1 MLADIAPERPLAAAQ
16 TLPLVAAQPGIW
28 MAEQLA
34 AASNAYV
41 VAQYVEL
48 NGRLDVACFSAAV
61 RLGLAEADLV
71 HARFVE
77 TEEGPAQLVPNDV
90 QAVDLPEPELVDLTD
105 EADPA
110 GAARRLMRDDL
121 ETPRT
126 LAGEAPL
133 YRHMLF
139 RLSAEGSAPGGAE
152 RWFWFQRY
160 HHLSVDGYGF
170 TAIARRVSEI
180 YTALRRGL
188 APSPS
193 PFVSFAEV
201 VKEYAAYDGSPAQ
214 AADRRFWAE
223 HARDLPQAV
232 TLSSRRAP
240 ADGKFTLPLRER
252 IVLDAQTTAL
262 LSAHATAG
270 RVSVGVMA
278 MAAVALYLRRMTG
291 AARLSVGA
299 HFMRRMGSVALHAVG
314 PVVNVLPLQIAI
326 DADMCFLDVAAALGR
341 ELDMVRRR
349 QRYEA
354 ELLRRDLGFLASG
367 RALHGPLLN
376 FKMFDYRLDFAGV
389 EGITHQLAS
398 GPVED
403 IEFDLYLAERE
414 LIVDLVANGAR
425 YGERELE
432 LHALRLAR
440 FARRLAE
447 SPQTPIGEI
456 ALMTESETALIAE
469 ANDTRRAIPPASVC
483 DLLEAQAER
492 TPDAPAL
499 IDRRHRLAY
508 REMRGQVARLAL
520 ALAAAGVVRGDR
532 VAVALPR
539 SVHLS
544 LALMAALEAG
554 AAYLPLDTSYPDERL
569 AYMVEDAAPR
579 LIVTNSAL
587 RGRFETMAP
596 VLIFDVLAVIE
607 ADASPAR
614 VASPSPEDAAYVIYT
629 SGSTGRP
636 KGVVVPHGAVVNLL
650 LWLQHEY
657 RLTSDDVVLQKTPCS
672 FDVSVGEFFW
682 PLTAG
687 ARLVMAPP
695 DVDRDP
701 AELLRVIREHRV
713 TTLNF
718 VPSLLSA
725 FVAAARATPGAE
737 AEKTSLRRVFCI
749 GEPLSRDLAEAFER
763 TFHAPLH
770 NVYGPTEAT
779 VEVTYQPAFGAAL
792 ATAEGVGVPV
802 GRPLWNCGLRVL
814 DARLRPVPIGVAGDL
829 YLTGAQLAQYYWRR
843 PSLTASRFV
852 ADPEGDGER
861 MYRTGDIAR
870 WLPSGVLD
878 FLGRNDDQLK
888 IRGQRIELGEIESAL
903 LEQPG
908 VGRAAAV
915 ARLFGSAA
923 GEGDARQIVAYVT
936 PDAPEGALD
945 PEALRAALA
954 RRLPAYMTPVAI
966 VVLEAFPLGASG
978 KLDRKALPD
987 PSVDAPTA
995 RPPAPGLETLLAE
1008 IFVEVLRLE
1017 TVGAQDDFFFLG
1029 GDSISAIGLCAA
1041 LRKRGYMLRPR
1052 DVFERRSVAG
1062 MAAVL
1067 RRVDQDA
1074 RTLLDDGVSA
1084 ATVEALRARHGA
1096 IAAVL
1101 PALPLQEGLLF
1112 HARLGDSASRYN
1124 AVSRFDLDGPLDVG
1138 RLRDALEALL
1148 RRHPQLAA
1156 IFDVEQ
1162 QGRAFQILPLVEGPQ
1177 ALRRWPWSEHRLE
1190 GFSAQERTAS
1200 LDRIE
1205 REELARDVLAESGG
1219 RRMLA
1224 RAVLVRLSE
1233 ESHALL
1239 VVCHHLIGDGWSSGV
1254 MLRDLLDAYAG
1265 AALAP
1270 ILPDYSSVVRRL
1282 AARDPEPA
1290 RAAWREALAG
1300 AAPTLL
1306 FDPAAAFGETR
1317 ELPLAL
1323 RPGLAKQLE
1332 AFGRRRG
1339 STLATLLQGVF
1350 AAFLGA
1356 MTGRYDIVFGAPVS
1370 GRSEA
1375 EAGLDA
1381 HIGLFTNTLPVRV
1394 RLRPDQPLALQLT
1407 ELQSRQIALMEHDG
1421 LGLGEIQR
1429 LAGAST
1435 LFDTLL
1441 VVENYPDDARFYA
1454 EEFAG
1459 LRLVGARN
1467 RSYSHYPLTLM
1478 ALPGRELELR
1488 LEYREGVAE
1497 PERLGRR
1504 IVRLLEQLVD
1514 APETPLASLD
1524 LLTPDERA
1532 TIVAVN
1538 DTRVETLAATLCGL
1552 LEEQAWRTP
1561 HAPALIDA
1569 DHELSYAQLRGQIAQ
1584 LARGLAA
1591 AGVGRGDLVAVALPR
1606 SARLSIALMAA
1617 QQAGAAYLPLDTSY
1631 PDERLRY
1638 MVEDGAP
1645 RLIVTDEASRSRF
1658 EGLAPLL
1665 AFDRLPQIDEAE
1677 EADFVSPA
1685 KPDDPAYVIYT
1696 SGSTGRPKG
1705 VVVSHRAIVNR
1716 LLWMQH
1722 EYGLGAGDV
1731 VLQKTPSSFDVSVW
1745 EFFWPLMAGA
1755 ALVMAPPEAHRD
1767 PAEILRL
1774 IRAHR
1779 VTTLHFVP
1787 SMLAAFV
1794 SATDAARAAEA
1805 ESLRRVFCSGEALS
1819 RELAEDFEAL
1829 FGAPLHNLYGPT
1841 EAAVDVTY
1849 QPAFGAALAGLET
1862 TGVPI
1867 GRPVWNTGVRVL
1879 DSWLRETPIGVAGDL
1894 YLTGVQLADGYLR
1907 RPSLTASRFVADPQA
1922 VGERMYRTGDI
1933 VRRRPDGALDYLGR
1947 GDDQI
1952 KIRGQRI
1959 ELGEIESVLAEQ
1971 PGVEQAAVVAR
1982 ASAAGGLAGADER
1995 RLVGYVVAGVEIDV
2009 EALRRAVAQRLPAHM
2024 TPTAIVRLP
2033 EFPLSASGKLDRKAL
2048 PEPEAAPRRDGRKPT
2063 PGVEIALADLFAR
2076 ALGVDQL
2083 DADDDFFALG
2093 GHSLLAMRLAADIQR
2108 EMKVSVSV
2116 GQLMA
2121 APSVESLAR
2130 ELFAERREEDRRAGF
2145 AETLCLRAGEGPPLV
2160 CIHPA
2165 SGFSWQFGVLTRYL
2179 RSDWPVI
2186 ALQSPRPSG
2195 PIASCRNMEEVC
2207 DRHLATLREIQPH
2220 GPYRL
2225 LGYSLG
2231 GVVAQAI
2238 AARLSAEGEEIAF
2251 LGLLDTYPSEIQDW
2265 SKPLDAAGEEEIE
2278 REKALFMDASQEAL
2292 DSTLAREKAEM
2303 FGHIMANYEDS
2314 VRLLA
2319 SARTPRYEGE
2329 ATLFVALR
2337 TLPEGMDVE
2346 ETWRPYVGA
2355 LKFVAFDCPHTEII
2369 SPRMLR
2375 ELGPALNEILVAID
2389 AKRGLK

>member
-1 MLADIAPERPLAAAQ
+1 MLIDIAPERPRAAAQ
-16 TLPLVAAQPGIW
+16 RLPLVAAQPGIW
-28 MAEQLA
+28 MGDQLSA
-34 AASNAYV
+34 GSNAYV

-77 TEEGPAQLVPNDV
+77 TEDGPAQIVPGDV
-90 QAVDLPEPELVDLTD
+90 QAVDLPEPELVDLRG
-105 EADPA
+105 ENDPV
-110 GAARRLMRDDL
+110 GAALRTMRADL
-121 ETPRT
+121 E
-126 LAGEAPL
+126 APSSIAEGARL
-133 YRHMLF
+133 YRHILF
-139 RLSAEGSAPGGAE
+139 RLGDAE

-160 HHLSVDGYGF
+160 HHLSVDGFGF
-170 TAIARRVSEI
+170 TAIARRISEI

-188 APSPS
+188 GPSPS

-214 AADRRFWAE
+214 SADRRFWAE
-223 HARDLPQAV
+223 HMRDPPPSV
-232 TLSSRRAP
+232 TLSLRRPSAE
-240 ADGKFTLPLRER
+240 KSFTLPRRER
-252 IVLDAQTTAL
+252 IVLDAHTTTL
-262 LSAHATAG
+262 LSEQAKAG

-278 MAAVALYLRRMTG
+278 MAAVVVYLRRMTG
-291 AARLSVGA
+291 AARLAVGA

-326 DADMCFLDVAAALGR
+326 DANMSFLDVAAALGR
-341 ELDMVRRR
+341 ELDVVRRR

-354 ELLRRDLGFLASG
+354 EQLRRDLGFLGSG
-367 RALHGPLLN
+367 RPLYGPLLN

-414 LIVDLVANGAR
+414 LIVDLVANGER
-425 YGERELE
+425 YKEQELE
-432 LHALRLAR
+432 LHAERLAR

-447 SPQTPIGEI
+447 SPDAPIGEI
-456 ALMTESETALIAE
+456 ALMTKSEAALIAA
-469 ANDTRRAIPPASVC
+469 ANDTRRAIPRVSLC
-483 DLLEAQAER
+483 DLLNAQAER
-492 TPDAPAL
+492 TPKAPAL
-499 IDRRHRLAY
+499 IDGRHTLSYRDMRR
-508 REMRGQVARLAL
+508 EVARLARD
-520 ALAAAGVVRGDR
+520 LAAAGVICGDR

-554 AAYLPLDTSYPDERL
+554 AAYLPLDASYPDERL
-569 AYMVEDAAPR
+569 AFMVEDAEPR

-587 RGRFETMAP
+587 RERFESMAP
-596 VLIFDVLAVIE
+596 VLIFDALAGVE
-607 ADASPAR
+607 ADPQPAR

-636 KGVVVPHGAVVNLL
+636 KGVVVPHGAVVNFL

-657 RLTSDDVVLQKTPCS
+657 RLTEDDVVLHKTPCS

-695 DVDRDP
+695 EVDRDP
-701 AELLRVIREHRV
+701 AELLRVIREHGV

-725 FVAAARATPGAE
+725 FLSAVRMTPGA
-737 AEKTSLRRVFCI
+737 APEKTALRRVFCI
-749 GEPLSRDLAEAFER
+749 GEPLSRELAEAFER

-792 ATAEGVGVPV
+792 AAAEGVGVPV

-852 ADPEGDGER
+852 ADPEGDSER

-908 VGRAAAV
+908 VGGAAAV

-923 GEGDARQIVAYVT
+923 GDVDARQIVAYVT
-936 PDAPEGALD
+936 PDSPEGVLD

-954 RRLPAYMTPVAI
+954 CRLPAYMTPVAI
-966 VVLEAFPLGASG
+966 VVLEAFPFGASG

-1041 LRKRGYMLRPR
+1041 LRKRGYRLRPR

-1067 RRVDQDA
+1067 RRVEEGVSM
-1074 RTLLDDGVSA
+1074 RLDDGVDA

-1112 HARLGDSASRYN
+1112 HARLEDSASRYN
-1124 AVSRFDLDGPLDVG
+1124 AVSRFALGGPLDVG

-1162 QGRAFQILPLVEGPQ
+1162 GKAFQILPLVEGPQ
-1177 ALRRWPWSEHRLE
+1177 ALRRWPWSEWRLADV
-1190 GFSAQERTAS
+1190 GPQEQAAA
-1200 LDRIE
+1200 LEKIE
-1205 REELARDVLAESGG
+1205 REELARDLLAESGG

-1224 RAVLVRLSE
+1224 RAVLVRLAE
-1233 ESHALL
+1233 ERHALL
-1239 VVCHHLIGDGWSSGV
+1239 LVCHHLIGDGWSSGV
-1254 MLRDLLDAYAG
+1254 MLRDLLAAYAG
-1265 AALAP
+1265 ATLAP
-1270 ILPDYSSVVRRL
+1270 IIPDYPSVVRRL

-1300 AAPTLL
+1300 VAPTLL

-1317 ELPLAL
+1317 ELPLVL
-1323 RPGLAKQLE
+1323 RPGLAKELE

-1356 MTGRYDIVFGAPVS
+1356 MTGRSDVVFGAPVS

-1381 HIGLFTNTLPVRV
+1381 HVGLFTNTLPVRV
-1394 RLRPDQPLALQLT
+1394 RLRPDLPLAAQLA

-1429 LAGAST
+1429 LAGVST

-1441 VVENYPDDARFYA
+1441 VVENFPEDAGLYA
-1454 EEFAG
+1454 QDFAG

-1488 LEYREGVAE
+1488 LEYREGVAA

-1538 DTRVETLAATLCGL
+1538 DTGVETMATTLCGL
-1552 LEEQAWRTP
+1552 LEQQARRTP

-1569 DHELSYAQLRGQIAQ
+1569 DHELSYAQLRRRVAR
-1584 LARGLAA
+1584 LARALAE
-1591 AGVGRGDLVAVALPR
+1591 AGVGCGDLVAVALPR
-1606 SARLSIALMAA
+1606 SARLAIALMAA

-1631 PDERLRY
+1631 PDERLHF

-1645 RLIVTDEASRSRF
+1645 RLIVTDEASASRF

-1677 EADFVSPA
+1677 EAGFVSPA
-1685 KPDDPAYVIYT
+1685 MPDDPAYVIYT

-1722 EYGLGAGDV
+1722 EYGLGADDV

-1879 DSWLRETPIGVAGDL
+1879 DAWLREAPIGVAGDL
-1894 YLTGVQLADGYLR
+1894 YLTGVQLAEGYLR

-1947 GDDQI
+1947 SDDQI

-1982 ASAAGGLAGADER
+1982 VSAAGGLVGADER
-1995 RLVGYVVAGVEIDV
+1995 RLIGYVVAGVEIDV

-2048 PEPEAAPRRDGRKPT
+2048 PEPEAAPRRHGRKPT

-2145 AETLCLRAGEGPPLV
+2145 AETLRLRAGEGPPLV

-2319 SARTPRYEGE
+2319 SAKTPRYAGA
-2329 ATLFVALR
+2329 ATLFVARR
-2337 TLPEGMDVE
+2337 TLPQGMDVA

-2355 LKFVAFDCPHTEII
+2355 LNVVAFDCPHTEII

-2389 AKRGLK
+2389 ATRGAR

>member
-34 AASNAYV
+34 TASNAYV

-48 NGRLDVACFSAAV
+48 NGRLDVGCFNAAV

-77 TEEGPAQLVPNDV
+77 TEEGPAQLVPNNV
-90 QAVDLPEPELVDLTD
+90 QAVDLPEPELIDLTG
-105 EADPA
+105 EADRA

-121 ETPRT
+121 ETPLT

-139 RLSAEGSAPGGAE
+139 RLGAEGAAPGGAE

-188 APSPS
+188 EPSPS

-201 VKEYAAYDGSPAQ
+201 VKEYAAYDASPAK
-214 AADRRFWAE
+214 AADRRFWVE

-240 ADGKFTLPLRER
+240 ADGKFTLPLRKR
-252 IVLDAQTTAL
+252 IVLDARTTAL
-262 LSAHATAG
+262 LSAHATVG
-270 RVSVGVMA
+270 RGSVGVIA
-278 MAAVALYLRRMTG
+278 MAAVAVYLRRMTG
-291 AARLSVGA
+291 ATRLSVGA
-299 HFMRRMGSVALHAVG
+299 HFMRRMGSTALHAIG

-326 DADMCFLDVAAALGR
+326 DADMCFLDIAAALGR

-425 YGERELE
+425 YDERELE
-432 LHALRLAR
+432 LHAARLAR

-447 SPQTPIGEI
+447 SPQTAIGEI

-469 ANDTRRAIPPASVC
+469 ANDTRRATPAVSVC
-483 DLLEAQAER
+483 DLLDAQAER

-499 IDRRHRLAY
+499 IDRRHALAY
-508 REMRGQVARLAL
+508 REMRAQVARLAL

-554 AAYLPLDTSYPDERL
+554 AAYLPLDTSYPDARL
-569 AYMVEDAAPR
+569 AYLVEDAAPR
-579 LIVTNSAL
+579 LIITNSAL

-596 VLIFDVLAVIE
+596 LLIFDALAIIE
-607 ADASPAR
+607 TDASYAR

-657 RLTSDDVVLQKTPCS
+657 RLASDDVVLQKTPCS

-687 ARLVMAPP
+687 ARLVMASP
-695 DVDRDP
+695 DIDRDP
-701 AELLRVIREHRV
+701 AELLHVIRAHRV

-718 VPSLLSA
+718 VPSLLAA
-725 FVAAARATPGAE
+725 FVAVARATPGAE
-737 AEKTSLRRVFCI
+737 REKTALRRVFSI
-749 GEPLSRDLAEAFER
+749 GEPLSRELAEAFER
-763 TFHAPLH
+763 MFHAPLH

-792 ATAEGVGVPV
+792 AMAEGVGVPV

-852 ADPEGDGER
+852 ADPDGDGER

-870 WLPSGVLD
+870 WLPGGVLD

-908 VGRAAAV
+908 VGGAAAV
-915 ARLFGSAA
+915 ARLFGAA
-923 GEGDARQIVAYVT
+923 TGEGDARQIVAYAT
-936 PDAPEGALD
+936 PDAPGRALD
-945 PEALRAALA
+945 ADALRAALA

-995 RPPAPGLETLLAE
+995 RPPAPGRETLLAE
-1008 IFVEVLRLE
+1008 LIIEILRLE

-1041 LRKRGYMLRPR
+1041 LRRRGYRLRPR
-1052 DVFERRSVAG
+1052 DVFERRNIAA
-1062 MAAVL
+1062 MAAAL
-1067 RRVDQDA
+1067 RLA
-1074 RTLLDDGVSA
+1074 EESATTLRDDGADA
-1084 ATVEALRARHGA
+1084 ATLEALRARHGA
-1096 IAAVL
+1096 IGAVL

-1112 HARLGDSASRYN
+1112 HARLEDSASRYN
-1124 AVSRFDLDGPLDVG
+1124 AVSRFTLDGPLDVG

-1162 QGRAFQILPLVEGPQ
+1162 GKAFQILPLVEGPQ
-1177 ALRRWPWSEHRLE
+1177 ALRRWPWSERRLTE
-1190 GFSAQERTAS
+1190 LGPREQAAALEK
-1200 LDRIE
+1200 IE
-1205 REELARDVLAESGG
+1205 REELARDLLAESGG

-1224 RAVLVRLSE
+1224 RAVLVPLAE
-1233 ESHALL
+1233 ERYALL
-1239 VVCHHLIGDGWSSGV
+1239 LVCHHLIGDGWSSGV
-1254 MLRDLLDAYAG
+1254 MLRDLLAAYAG
-1265 AALAP
+1265 AAVAP
-1270 ILPDYSSVVRRL
+1270 ILPDYPSVVRRL

-1290 RAAWREALAG
+1290 RAAWRAALDG

-1306 FDPAAAFGETR
+1306 FDPTAAFGETR

-1323 RPGLAKQLE
+1323 RPGLAKELE

-1356 MTGRYDIVFGAPVS
+1356 MTGRSDVVFGAPVS

-1381 HIGLFTNTLPVRV
+1381 HVGLFTNTLPVRV
-1394 RLRPDQPLALQLT
+1394 RLRPDLPLAGQLAA
-1407 ELQSRQIALMEHDG
+1407 LQSRQIALMEHDG

-1429 LAGAST
+1429 IAGVST
-1435 LFDTLL
+1435 LFDALL
-1441 VVENYPDDARFYA
+1441 VVENYPEDVGLYA
-1454 EEFAG
+1454 QDFAG

-1478 ALPGRELELR
+1478 AQPGRELELR
-1488 LEYREGVAE
+1488 LEYREGVVE
-1497 PERLGRR
+1497 PKRLGRR

-1514 APETPLASLD
+1514 APEAPLASLD
-1524 LLTPDERA
+1524 LLTPDERE
-1532 TIVAVN
+1532 TIAAVN
-1538 DTRVETLAATLCGL
+1538 DTRVGTMATTLCGL
-1552 LEEQAWRTP
+1552 LEAQARRTP
-1561 HAPALIDA
+1561 RAPALIDA
-1569 DHELSYAQLRGQIAQ
+1569 DHELSYAQLRRQVAR
-1584 LARGLAA
+1584 LARRLAA
-1591 AGVGRGDLVAVALPR
+1591 AGVGRGDLVAIALPR
-1606 SARLSIALMAA
+1606 SARLAIALMAT

-1645 RLIVTDEASRSRF
+1645 RLIVTEEASRGRF

-1665 AFDRLPQIDEAE
+1665 AFDRSPEIDEAE
-1677 EADFVSPA
+1677 EPCFASPA
-1685 KPDDPAYVIYT
+1685 TPDDPAYVIYT

-1774 IRAHR
+1774 VRAHR

-1794 SATDAARAAEA
+1794 EATDAARAAEA

-1819 RELAEDFEAL
+1819 RELAEDFGAL

-1849 QPAFGAALAGLET
+1849 QPAFGAALETLET
-1862 TGVPI
+1862 AGVPI
-1867 GRPVWNTGVRVL
+1867 GRPVWNTGARVL
-1879 DSWLRETPIGVAGDL
+1879 DAWLRATPIGVAGDL
-1894 YLTGVQLADGYLR
+1894 YLTGVQLAEGYLR

-1922 VGERMYRTGDI
+1922 DGERMYRTGDI

-1947 GDDQI
+1947 SDDQI

-1959 ELGEIESVLAEQ
+1959 ELGEIESVLREQ

-1982 ASAAGGLAGADER
+1982 ASAAIGLAGADER
-1995 RLVGYVVAGVEIDV
+1995 RLIGYVVAGAEIDV

-2024 TPTAIVRLP
+2024 TPSAILRLP
-2033 EFPLSASGKLDRKAL
+2033 EFPLSASGKLDRRAL
-2048 PEPEAAPRRDGRKPT
+2048 PEPEAAPRRHGRKPT
-2063 PGVEIALADLFAR
+2063 PGVEMALAELFAR

-2145 AETLCLRAGEGPPLV
+2145 AETLRLRAGEGAPIV

-2165 SGFSWQFGVLTRYL
+2165 SGFSWQFGALTRYL
-2179 RSDWPVI
+2179 RGDWPVI

-2207 DRHLATLREIQPH
+2207 DRHLATLRENQPH

-2292 DSTLAREKAEM
+2292 DSALAREKAEM

-2319 SARTPRYEGE
+2319 SAKTPRYEGE

-2337 TLPEGMDVE
+2337 TLPEGMDVRE
-2346 ETWRPYVGA
+2346 IWRRYVGA
-2355 LKFVAFDCPHTEII
+2355 LNVVSFDCPHTEII

-2375 ELGPALNEILVAID
+2375 ELGPALNEILLAID
-2389 AKRGLK
+2389 ATRGAR

>member
-1 MLADIAPERPLAAAQ
+1 MLADIARERPRAAAQ
-16 TLPLVAAQPGIW
+16 MLPLVAAQPGIW
-28 MAEQLA
+28 MADQIF

-71 HARFVE
+71 HARFIE
-77 TEEGPAQLVPNDV
+77 TEAGPAQIVPSV
-90 QAVDLPEPELVDLTD
+90 PQAVDLPEPELVDLRGED
-105 EADPA
+105 DPV
-110 GAARRLMRDDL
+110 AAALRAMRVDL
-121 ETPRT
+121 
-126 LAGEAPL
+126 EAPL
-133 YRHMLF
+133 SIAEGAQLYRHILF
-139 RLSAEGSAPGGAE
+139 RLGPAAEPGAGVE

-160 HHLSVDGYGF
+160 HHLSVDGFGF
-170 TAIARRVSEI
+170 AAIARRVSEI

-188 APSPS
+188 TPSPS

-201 VKEYAAYDGSPAQ
+201 VKEYAAYEGSPAQ
-214 AADRRFWAE
+214 LADRRFWAE
-223 HARDLPQAV
+223 HARDLPPAA
-232 TLSSRRAP
+232 TLSLRRA
-240 ADGKFTLPLRER
+240 AAKRCFTLPLRER
-252 IVLDAQTTAL
+252 IVLDLRTTTL
-262 LSAHATAG
+262 LSEQANVG

-278 MAAVALYLRRMTG
+278 MTALVVYLRRMTG
-291 AARLSVGA
+291 AARLAVGA

-326 DADMCFLDVAAALGR
+326 DANMSFLDVAAALAS
-341 ELDMVRRR
+341 ELDVVRRR

-354 ELLRRDLGFLASG
+354 DQLRRDLGFLGSG
-367 RALHGPLLN
+367 RPLYGPLLN

-403 IEFDLYLAERE
+403 IEFDLYLGERG
-414 LIVDLVANGAR
+414 LIVELVANSER
-425 YGERELE
+425 YGKEELE
-432 LHALRLAR
+432 LHAERLSR

-447 SPQTPIGEI
+447 TPDAPIGDVT
-456 ALMTESETALIAE
+456 LMTASDAALIAA
-469 ANDTRRAIPPASVC
+469 ANDTRRAVPSITLC
-483 DLLEAQAER
+483 DLLDAQAER
-492 TPDAPAL
+492 TPTAPAL
-499 IDRRHRLAY
+499 IDRSRSLSYRDMRLQVVRLA
-508 REMRGQVARLAL
+508 RE
-520 ALAAAGVVRGDR
+520 LAAAGVVRGDR

-539 SVHLS
+539 SVDLS

-569 AYMVEDAAPR
+569 AFMVVDAEPR
-579 LIVTNSAL
+579 LIVTDRSL
-587 RGRFETMAP
+587 RGRFEMMAP
-596 VLIFDVLAVIE
+596 VLIFDALALVE
-607 ADASPAR
+607 TDAPPAQ
-614 VASPSPEDAAYVIYT
+614 VASPSAEDAAYIIYT

-636 KGVVVPHGAVVNLL
+636 KGVVVPHSAAVNFL

-657 RLTSDDVVLQKTPCS
+657 RLTQEDVVLQKTPCS

-695 DVDRDP
+695 EMDRDP
-701 AELLRVIREHRV
+701 AELLRVIRAHRV

-725 FVAAARATPGAE
+725 FVAAALATPGSE
-737 AEKTSLRRVFCI
+737 PDKTDLRRVFCI
-749 GEPLSRDLAEAFER
+749 GEPLSRELAEAFQR
-763 TFHAPLH
+763 TFRAPLH

-792 ATAEGVGVPV
+792 AHAQGVGVPV

-814 DARLRPVPIGVAGDL
+814 DSRLRPVPIGVAGDL
-829 YLTGAQLAQYYWRR
+829 YLTGAQLAQFYWRR

-852 ADPEGDGER
+852 ADPDGDGER

-870 WLPSGVLD
+870 WLPGGVLD

-903 LEQPG
+903 LEQSG
-908 VGRAAAV
+908 VGGAAAV

-923 GEGDARQIVAYVT
+923 AEGDARQIVAYVT

-1008 IFVEVLRLE
+1008 IFIEVLRLE
-1017 TVGAQDDFFFLG
+1017 TVDAENDFFFLG
-1029 GDSISAIGLCAA
+1029 GDSISAIGLCAS
-1041 LRKRGYMLRPR
+1041 LRKRGYLLRPR
-1052 DVFERRSVAG
+1052 DVFERRSVA
-1062 MAAVL
+1062 AIAVAL
-1067 RRVDQDA
+1067 RRAEEGVS
-1074 RTLLDDGVSA
+1074 TLRDDGVDA

-1112 HARLGDSASRYN
+1112 HALLGDGAIRYN
-1124 AVSRFDLDGPLDVG
+1124 AISRFDLDGPLDVG

-1148 RRHPQLAA
+1148 RRHPQIAA
-1156 IFDVEQ
+1156 IFDVE

-1177 ALRRWPWSEHRLE
+1177 ALRRWPWSEHRL
-1190 GFSAQERTAS
+1190 ADLAPQERVAA
-1200 LDRIE
+1200 LDGIE
-1205 REELARDVLAESGG
+1205 LEELARDLLAESGG

-1224 RAVLVRLSE
+1224 RAVLVRLAE

-1239 VVCHHLIGDGWSSGV
+1239 VVSHHLIGDGWSSGV
-1254 MLRDLLDAYAG
+1254 MLRDLLAAYAG

-1270 ILPDYSSVVRRL
+1270 INPDYPSVVRRL
-1282 AARDPEPA
+1282 AARDPDPA

-1306 FDPAAAFGETR
+1306 FDPATAFGETR
-1317 ELPLAL
+1317 ELQLEL
-1323 RPGLAKQLE
+1323 RPGFAKELE
-1332 AFGRRRG
+1332 AFGRWRG
-1339 STLATLLQGVF
+1339 LTLATLLQGAW

-1356 MTGRYDIVFGAPVS
+1356 MTGRSDVVFGMPVS

-1381 HIGLFTNTLPVRV
+1381 HIGLFTNTLPVRA
-1394 RLRPDQPLALQLT
+1394 RLRPDLPLAAQLAA
-1407 ELQSRQIALMEHDG
+1407 LQSRQIALMEHDG

-1429 LAGAST
+1429 LAGVST

-1441 VVENYPDDARFYA
+1441 VVENYPDDARLYA
-1454 EEFAG
+1454 EELAG

-1467 RSYSHYPLTLM
+1467 RGYTHYPVTLM

-1504 IVRLLEQLVD
+1504 FLRLLEHLVD
-1514 APETPLASLD
+1514 EPEKALASLD
-1524 LLTPDERA
+1524 LLAPDERA
-1532 TIVAVN
+1532 TIAAVN
-1538 DTRVETLAATLCGL
+1538 DTRVATPAATLCDL
-1552 LEEQAWRTP
+1552 LEAQAQRTP
-1561 HAPALIDA
+1561 HALALVDA
-1569 DHELSYAQLRGQIAQ
+1569 DHALTYAQMHRQVARSTRA
-1584 LARGLAA
+1584 LAE
-1591 AGVGRGDLVAVALPR
+1591 AGVRKGEIVAVALPR

-1617 QQAGAAYLPLDTSY
+1617 QRAGAAYLPLDTSY

-1645 RLIVTDEASRSRF
+1645 RLIITDEASRSRF

-1665 AFDRLPQIDEAE
+1665 AFDRLPEIDEAE
-1677 EADFVSPA
+1677 EAGFVSPA
-1685 KPDDPAYVIYT
+1685 MPDDPAYVIYT
-1696 SGSTGRPKG
+1696 SGSTGWPKG

-1722 EYGLGAGDV
+1722 EYALGAGDV

-1794 SATDAARAAEA
+1794 AATDAARAAEA
-1805 ESLRRVFCSGEALS
+1805 ESLRHVFCSGEALS
-1819 RELAEDFEAL
+1819 RELAETFEAL

-1862 TGVPI
+1862 AGVPI

-1879 DSWLRETPIGVAGDL
+1879 DPWLRETPIGVAGDL
-1894 YLTGVQLADGYLR
+1894 YLTGLQLAEGYLR

-1922 VGERMYRTGDI
+1922 DGERMYRTGDI

-1959 ELGEIESVLAEQ
+1959 ELGEIESVLREQ

-1995 RLVGYVVAGVEIDV
+1995 RLVAYVVAGVEIDV

-2048 PEPEAAPRRDGRKPT
+2048 PEPEAAQRRDGRKPA
-2063 PGVEIALADLFAR
+2063 PGVEIALAELFAR

-2093 GHSLLAMRLAADIQR
+2093 GHSLMAMRLAADIQR
-2108 EMKVSVSV
+2108 EMKISVSV

-2145 AETLCLRAGEGPPLV
+2145 AETLRLRAGEGPPLV

-2195 PIASCRNMEEVC
+2195 PIASCRTMEEVC

-2265 SKPLDAAGEEEIE
+2265 SKPLDAVGEAEIE
-2278 REKALFMDASQEAL
+2278 REKALFMDASQEAI

-2303 FGHIMANYEDS
+2303 FGHIMANYEES

-2319 SARTPRYEGE
+2319 SAKTPRYAGA

-2337 TLPEGMDVE
+2337 TLPEGMDFE

-2355 LKFVAFDCPHTEII
+2355 LNVTTFDCPHTEII

-2389 AKRGLK
+2389 AKRGAR

>member
-1 MLADIAPERPLAAAQ
+1 MAD
-16 TLPLVAAQPGIW
+16 
-28 MAEQLA
+28 QLSA
-34 AASNAYV
+34 GSNAYV

-61 RLGLAEADLV
+61 RVGLAEADLV

-77 TEEGPAQLVPNDV
+77 TEEGPAQIVPSDL
-90 QAVDLPEPELVDLTD
+90 QAADLPEPELVDVRG
-105 EADPA
+105 ESDPG
-110 GAARRLMRDDL
+110 GAALRAMRADL
-121 ETPRT
+121 ETPLSIAQGAR
-126 LAGEAPL
+126 L
-133 YRHMLF
+133 YRHILF
-139 RLSAEGSAPGGAE
+139 RLGSATEAGVE

-160 HHLSVDGYGF
+160 HHLSVDGFGF

-188 APSPS
+188 TPSPS
-193 PFVSFAEV
+193 PFISFAEV
-201 VKEYAAYDGSPAQ
+201 VKEYAAYEGSPAQ
-214 AADRRFWAE
+214 SADRRFWAE
-223 HARDLPQAV
+223 HARDLPPPLR
-232 TLSSRRAP
+232 LSTRRAP
-240 ADGKFTLPLRER
+240 AEGKFALPRRER
-252 IVLDAQTTAL
+252 IVLDARTTAL
-262 LSAHATAG
+262 LSEQAEAG
-270 RVSVGVMA
+270 RVSVGVTA
-278 MAAVALYLRRMTG
+278 MAAVVVYLRRMTG
-291 AARLSVGA
+291 AARLAVGA

-314 PVVNVLPLQIAI
+314 PVVNVLPLQITI
-326 DADMCFLDVAAALGR
+326 DADMSFVDVAAALGR
-341 ELDMVRRR
+341 ELDVVRRR

-354 ELLRRDLGFLASG
+354 EQLRRDLGFLGSG
-367 RALHGPLLN
+367 RSLYGPLLN

-403 IEFDLYLAERE
+403 IEFDLYLGERE
-414 LIVDLVANGAR
+414 LIVDVVANGER
-425 YGERELE
+425 YKEQELE
-432 LHALRLAR
+432 LHAERLSR

-447 SPQTPIGEI
+447 SPEAPIGEI
-456 ALMTESETALIAE
+456 ALMTPSEAALMAA
-469 ANDTRRAIPPASVC
+469 ANDTRRAVPSITLC
-483 DLLEAQAER
+483 DLLDAQAER
-492 TPDAPAL
+492 TPNAPAL
-499 IDRRHRLAY
+499 IDGRHTLSYRDMRR
-508 REMRGQVARLAL
+508 EVARLARD
-520 ALAAAGVVRGDR
+520 LAAAGVVRGDR

-554 AAYLPLDTSYPDERL
+554 AAYLPLDTGYPDERL
-569 AYMVEDAAPR
+569 AFMVEDAEPR
-579 LIVTNSAL
+579 LIVTDSAL

-596 VLIFDVLAVIE
+596 VLIFDTLGVTE
-607 ADASPAR
+607 ADPRPTR
-614 VASPSPEDAAYVIYT
+614 VASPSPKDAAYVIYT

-636 KGVVVPHGAVVNLL
+636 KGVVVPHGAVVNFL

-657 RLTSDDVVLQKTPCS
+657 HLTTDDVVLQKTPCS

-695 DVDRDP
+695 EVDRDP
-701 AELLRVIREHRV
+701 EELLRVIRAHRV

-725 FVAAARATPGAE
+725 FVGAARATPGAE
-737 AEKTSLRRVFCI
+737 PEKTDLRRVFCI
-749 GEPLSRDLAEAFER
+749 GEPLSRELAEAFER
-763 TFHAPLH
+763 SFRAPLH

-779 VEVTYQPAFGAAL
+779 VEVTYQPAFGASL
-792 ATAEGVGVPV
+792 AAAEGVGVPV
-802 GRPLWNCGLRVL
+802 GRPLWNCGVRVL

-829 YLTGAQLAQYYWRR
+829 YLIGAQLAQYYWRR

-852 ADPEGDGER
+852 ADPDGDGER
-861 MYRTGDIAR
+861 MYRTGDVAR
-870 WLPSGVLD
+870 WLPSGVVD

-903 LEQPG
+903 LDQPG
-908 VGRAAAV
+908 VGGAAAV
-915 ARLFGSAA
+915 ARLFGAAA
-923 GEGDARQIVAYVT
+923 GDVDARQIVAYAT
-936 PDAPEGALD
+936 PDAPGRALD
-945 PEALRAALA
+945 ADALRAALA

-966 VVLEAFPLGASG
+966 VLLDEFPLGASG

-987 PSVDAPTA
+987 PSLDVPTA
-995 RPPAPGLETLLAE
+995 RAPAPGLETLLAE
-1008 IFVEVLRLE
+1008 IFTEALQVEA
-1017 TVGAQDDFFFLG
+1017 VGAEDDFFFLG
-1029 GDSISAIGLCAA
+1029 GDSISAIGFCAA
-1041 LRKRGYMLRPR
+1041 LRKRGFLLRPR
-1052 DVFERRSVAG
+1052 DVFELRCVARL
-1062 MAAVL
+1062 AAAL
-1067 RRVDQDA
+1067 RPAEESSPLEDRVDA
-1074 RTLLDDGVSA
+1074 EIVA
-1084 ATVEALRARHGA
+1084 ALRARHGA

-1124 AVSRFDLDGPLDVG
+1124 AISRFDLDGPLDVG

-1162 QGRAFQILPLVEGPQ
+1162 GRAFQILPLVEGPQ
-1177 ALRRWPWSEHRLE
+1177 ALRRWPWSEHRLD
-1190 GFSAQERTAS
+1190 GLGAQERAAA

-1205 REELARDVLAESGG
+1205 LEELARDLIAESGG

-1224 RAVLVRLSE
+1224 RAVLVRLAE

-1239 VVCHHLIGDGWSSGV
+1239 VVSHHLIGDGWSSGV
-1254 MLRDLLDAYAG
+1254 MMRDLLAAYAG

-1270 ILPDYSSVVRRL
+1270 ILPDYASVVRRL

-1290 RAAWREALAG
+1290 RAAWREAFAG
-1300 AAPTLL
+1300 AEPTLL
-1306 FDPAAAFGETR
+1306 FDPAAPFGETR
-1317 ELPLAL
+1317 ELTLDL
-1323 RPGLAKQLE
+1323 RPGLAKELE

-1339 STLATLLQGVF
+1339 LTFATLMQGVWG
-1350 AAFLGA
+1350 AFLCA
-1356 MTGRYDIVFGAPVS
+1356 MTGRGDVVFGAPVS

-1375 EAGLDA
+1375 EAGLDE
-1381 HIGLFTNTLPVRV
+1381 HIGLFTNTLPVRA
-1394 RLRPDQPLALQLT
+1394 RLRPDRPLAAQLA
-1407 ELQSRQIALMEHDG
+1407 ELQARQIALMEHDG

-1429 LAGAST
+1429 LAGVST

-1441 VVENYPDDARFYA
+1441 VVENFPDDARLYA
-1454 EEFAG
+1454 AEFAG
-1459 LRLVGARN
+1459 LRLAGARN

-1478 ALPGRELELR
+1478 APPGRELELR
-1488 LEYREGVAE
+1488 LEYREGVAA
-1497 PERLGRR
+1497 PERLRHR
-1504 IVRLLEQLVD
+1504 ILRLLEQLVA
-1514 APETPLASLD
+1514 APDVPLAAFD

-1532 TIVAVN
+1532 TIAAAN
-1538 DTRVETLAATLCGL
+1538 DTRVATLAATLCSL
-1552 LEEQAWRTP
+1552 LEDQARRTP
-1561 HAPALIDA
+1561 HALALIDA
-1569 DHELSYAQLRGQIAQ
+1569 DHALTYSQVRRQVAR
-1584 LARGLAA
+1584 LARRLAG

-1631 PDERLRY
+1631 PDERLRD

-1665 AFDRLPQIDEAE
+1665 AFDRLPEIGE
-1677 EADFVSPA
+1677 EEEPGFASPA
-1685 KPDDPAYVIYT
+1685 TPDDPAYVIYT

-1722 EYGLGAGDV
+1722 EYGLCAEDV

-1745 EFFWPLMAGA
+1745 EFFWPLMTGA
-1755 ALVMAPPEAHRD
+1755 VLVMAPPEAHRD

-1794 SATDAARAAEA
+1794 AATDAARAAEA

-1819 RELAEDFEAL
+1819 RELAEDFERL

-1862 TGVPI
+1862 SGVPI

-1879 DSWLRETPIGVAGDL
+1879 DAWLRETPIGVPGDL
-1894 YLTGVQLADGYLR
+1894 YLTGVQLAEGYLR
-1907 RPSLTASRFVADPQA
+1907 RPSLTASRFVADPNGD
-1922 VGERMYRTGDI
+1922 GERMYRTGDI
-1933 VRRRPDGALDYLGR
+1933 VRWRPDGALDYLGR

-1952 KIRGQRI
+1952 KIRGQRV
-1959 ELGEIESVLAEQ
+1959 ELGEIESVLREQ

-1982 ASAAGGLAGADER
+1982 APSAGGLAGADER
-1995 RLVGYVVAGVEIDV
+1995 RLVGYVVAAEGAELNA
-2009 EALRRAVAQRLPAHM
+2009 EALRRALALRLPAHM
-2024 TPTAIVRLP
+2024 TPAAIVRLA

-2048 PEPEAAPRRDGRKPT
+2048 PEPEAAPRRNGRKPT
-2063 PGVEIALADLFAR
+2063 PGVEIALAELFAR

-2093 GHSLLAMRLAADIQR
+2093 GHSLMAMRLAADIQR

-2130 ELFAERREEDRRAGF
+2130 ELFSERREEDRRAGF
-2145 AETLCLRAGEGPPLV
+2145 GETLRLRAGEGSPLV

-2165 SGFSWQFGVLTRYL
+2165 SGFSWQFGALTRYL
-2179 RSDWPVI
+2179 RSDWPAV

-2207 DRHLATLREIQPH
+2207 DRHLATLREIQPR

-2265 SKPLDAAGEEEIE
+2265 SKPLDAAGEAEIE
-2278 REKALFMDASQEAL
+2278 REKALFMDASQVAL
-2292 DSTLAREKAEM
+2292 DSALAREKAEM

-2346 ETWRPYVGA
+2346 ATWRPYVGA
-2355 LKFVAFDCPHTEII
+2355 LNVVAFDCPHTEII

-2389 AKRGLK
+2389 AKRGAR